1 MRAKRIDANQ
11 TGVFEELR
19 AQGVHIENTSRS
31 ADGFPDSVMWYKGG
45 TYLPEIK
52 NPDKHWKLTPAQVKF
67 HGRWPGKNLFI
78 ITKSQDFFDY
88 VAANAPC
95 DKCGRG

>member
-1 MRAKRIDANQ
+1 MSYGRTDANQ
-11 TGVFEELR
+11 NSVFKELR
-19 AQGVHIENTSRS
+19 ECGVHIENTSQT
-31 ADGFPDSVMWYKGG
+31 ANGFPDSVMFYRGG
-45 TYLPEIK
+45 TYLSEIK
-52 NPDKHWKLTPAQVKF
+52 NPERKWKLKPAQVTF
-67 HGRWPGKNLFI
+67 HSRWPGKNLFV